1 MVNLAGWFQLLNL
14 SFVRTHLSITDFPST
29 SLPDF
34 TIITGP
40 NGAGKSHLLQAIQSG
55 AVATDAA
62 PSQSPHNQTQVRLF
76 DWSTLVPQDT
86 GYFGSES
93 IRQERQSLYQNY
105 VNLRDNQGWLEPI
118 RTIMRG
124 SGLPQEFLSDPT
136 RILRVD
142 NDQLNLLFPLGQ
154 LDPTLQQI
162 RSGFDNL
169 EHQMRQHMDASMQV
183 QISEV
188 ASFLKRPMTS
198 LTERDILSPTI
209 PTWGRV
215 DLFQQSFAR
224 LFVAYRDILLAN
236 TIAEF
241 RASKGQDVQ
250 FYTDEEFIEAHGP
263 APWDFVNSSLESAG
277 LDFFINHPNL
287 DDYTQFQPTLTK
299 RSTGI
304 NIPFSALSSGE
315 KVLMSFAFC
324 VYYSNDRRQIS
335 VRPKVLLLDEID
347 APLHPSMSRNVIDTI
362 LRTLVGMFD
371 IKVIAT
377 THSPSTIALS
387 PDESIY
393 TMQPGTP
400 GLVKRDKAS
409 ALNILTVGVPTISIS
424 FDGRRQVFVESPRD
438 AKIYDGV
445 YKLLKPK
452 IVSERSLEFV
462 PTGTRNAQKQDQNTG
477 CDVVKKLVSDL
488 TRAGNISVFGL
499 LDWDGEHNP
508 DNRIAVLAHG
518 IRNGLENVLLDPLPL
533 GVCICRNIPTLKGEI
548 GLDEGL
554 NYFQLVTSS
563 TEILQ
568 RMVLAITTKVFGSA
582 PTTTMVSNYAGG
594 FSLEVDSR
602 YFVCDDHKL
611 EDLIITAYPELNS
624 VSKKQDGKLI
634 EHIVENIFA
643 DAPHFIPSDV
653 KVVIEDLLNREA
665 NG

>member
-1 MVNLAGWFQLLNL
+1 MLNL
-14 SFVRTHLSITDFPST
+14 SFVRTHLSITNFPPT

-40 NGAGKSHLLQAIQSG
+40 NGAGKSHLLQAIHG
-55 AVATDAA
+55 AVATDAS
-62 PSQSPHNQTQVRLF
+62 PSQGPHNQNQVRLF
-76 DWSTLVPQDT
+76 DWSTMVPQDT
-86 GYFGSES
+86 GYFASEN

-105 VNLRDNQGWLEPI
+105 TNLRDNQGWLEPVRSI
-118 RTIMRG
+118 VR
-124 SGLPQEFLSDPT
+124 SAGLPQEFLSEPGRLLRLNSDELKEIFIDGEENVALKQV
-136 RILRVD
+136 RSAFGDLERQIL
-142 NDQLNLLFPLGQ
+142 
-154 LDPTLQQI
+154 
-162 RSGFDNL
+162 
-169 EHQMRQHMDASMQV
+169 QHMDPNMQA
-183 QISEV
+183 QILGV
-188 ASFLKRPMTS
+188 ASFLKRPMVS
-198 LTERDILSPTI
+198 LTERDILSPAI
-209 PTWGRV
+209 PTWGQI

-236 TIAEF
+236 TLAEF

-250 FYTDEEFIEAHGP
+250 YYTEEEFTVAHGP

-287 DDYTQFQPTLTK
+287 DDYTQFQPMLTK

-304 NIPFSALSSGE
+304 NVPFSALSSGE

-335 VRPKVLLLDEID
+335 VQPKVLLLDEID

-362 LRTLVGMFD
+362 LRTLVGQFG

-400 GLVKRDKAS
+400 GLTRRDKAS

-438 AKIYDGV
+438 AKVYDGV

-462 PTGTRNAQKQDQNTG
+462 ATGTRNAQKQEQNTG
-477 CDVVKKLVSDL
+477 CDVVKRLVSDL

-508 DNRIAVLAHG
+508 DERIAVLAHG
-518 IRNGLENVLLDPLPL
+518 VRNGLENVFLDPLPL
-533 GVCICRNIPTLKGEI
+533 GIGICRSIPSLKTEI
-548 GLDEGL
+548 GLNAETTYL
-554 NYFQLVTSS
+554 QLVSASAET
-563 TEILQ
+563 LQ
-568 RMVLAITTKVFGSA
+568 SMVLAITTKVFGS
-582 PTTTMVSNYAGG
+582 PPDNTLVSTYAGG
-594 FSLEVDSR
+594 LSLEIDSR
-602 YFVCDDHKL
+602 YFSMDDHKL
-611 EDLIITAYPELNS
+611 EALIAVAFPQLS
-624 VSKKQDGKLI
+624 AVSKKQDGKLI
-634 EHIVENIFA
+634 EHIIENVFT
-643 DAPHFIPSDV
+643 DCPQFIPNDLKLVS
-653 KVVIEDLLNREA
+653 EDLL
-665 NG
+665 G